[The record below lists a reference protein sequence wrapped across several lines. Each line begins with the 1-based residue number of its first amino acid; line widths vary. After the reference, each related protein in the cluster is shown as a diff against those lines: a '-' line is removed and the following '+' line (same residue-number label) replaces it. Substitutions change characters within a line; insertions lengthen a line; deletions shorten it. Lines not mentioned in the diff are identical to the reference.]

1 MHRKPETSRETYNGH
16 STFEAA
22 VDAQWPLGFSIGDR
36 AARGGVYTIRR
47 AFNGLELEREGRD
60 IVLTR
65 QWEAGISFATA
76 PELRVWKVRL
86 PWLAAGYQ
94 FGKTV
99 SGVRLY
105 VAFPF

>member
-1 MHRKPETSRETYNGH
+1 MPSGRWASRSESGPP
-16 STFEAA
+16 
-22 VDAQWPLGFSIGDR
+22 VVGC
-36 AARGGVYTIRR
+36 IRLAR
-47 AFNGLELEREGRD
+47 AFNGLELLREGQD
-60 IVLTR
+60 TIVLTR

-94 FGKTV
+94 FGETV